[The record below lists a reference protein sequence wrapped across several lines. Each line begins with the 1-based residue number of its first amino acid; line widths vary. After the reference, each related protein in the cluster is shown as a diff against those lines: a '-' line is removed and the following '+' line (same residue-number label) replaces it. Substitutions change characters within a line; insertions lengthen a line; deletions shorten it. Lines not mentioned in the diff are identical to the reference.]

1 MNKDHQE
8 KHPTIPQNFCIL
20 WHWHVNQFHSFVSY
34 CVFFRQ
40 KSMDYDYYL
49 SHEGCQMLI
58 HAAKSRRVCSI
69 IEAILSIDLL
79 RVSLSIT
86 LETEWRNRYR
96 EIQIPQTNNE
106 QHTNSSSNDTMHISN
121 MYNQKQH
128 HEKFYWSSLRSPQSE
143 ASDYVRPNHC
153 WMWKLTVF
161 FLFELS
167 ALFKLYN
174 SRAVVTIAQDKSHHY
189 LCQWLLLILTSPLVK
204 QGTLRSLIAY

>member
-1 MNKDHQE
+1 MPIIWIKIIRKNIQQSPKTFAFSD
-8 KHPTIPQNFCIL
+8 TDMLINFIHL
-20 WHWHVNQFHSFVSY
+20 FHIVF
-34 CVFFRQ
+34 FFRQ

-106 QHTNSSSNDTMHISN
+106 QHTNSSSNDTTHISN
-121 MYNQKQH
+121 VYNQKQH
-128 HEKFYWSSLRSPQSE
+128 HEKFYWSSRRSPQSE

-153 WMWKLTVF
+153 WMWKLSF
-161 FLFELS
+161 FPVWVVCPFS
-167 ALFKLYN
+167 TLYN
-174 SRAVVTIAQDKSHHY
+174 SRAVVTIAQNKSHHY
-189 LCQWLLLILTSPLVK
+189 LCQWLLLI
-204 QGTLRSLIAY
+204 